1 MVLRIIAVLIL
12 SITTGVLFGQKKTPT
27 IRVNKAFLFESVN
40 TVDIISSKR
49 NIIVKNGAKNKVGVQ
64 LVFDAR
70 IENADDIDWMNLLMI
85 EINNSKKGVVEV
97 YAPGVAGLSKGWLK
111 GQQGNSTIGGEIV
124 RRTREAQQ
132 NPNEPVVKRRAE
144 ILKELRN
151 QQVSFT
157 IIVSIPEH
165 TTFNI
170 YNAYSDVVVDPDF
183 GEMTAVLKGSTLS
196 LANGNHLKLEAEN
209 STVSVGNCK
218 TAQIDFKNGTLSGGG
233 IDRLYIRSVTS
244 TIDYAGGSYA
254 QVNSEGDKF
263 NIDSLGDADVI
274 KKFGYLQIDRLTG
287 GIQMKGENADL
298 RILQTTDSLKNIEM
312 INSFANVQIPL
323 RFLKGYT
330 VRFAGEHST
339 CFAPFEKNETD
350 EKGNSIGG
358 STSSLTAPRFTA
370 KSGTAPFSKIT
381 IDCDNCNVN
390 LR

>member
-12 SITTGVLFGQKKTPT
+12 SMTTGVLFGQKKTHT
-27 IRVNKAFLFESVN
+27 IKVNKAFSSESVN

-49 NIIVKNGAKNKVGVQ
+49 NIIVKNGAKNKVEVQ

-70 IENADDIDWMNLLMI
+70 IEDADDIDWMDLLRI
-85 EINNSKKGVVEV
+85 GIDSSKNGVVEV
-97 YAPGVAGLSKGWLK
+97 YAPGVAGLSKEWLK
-111 GQQGNSTIGGEIV
+111 GHRDNFAVDGEVI
-124 RRTREAQQ
+124 RRAREAQR
-132 NPNEPVVKRRAE
+132 NPNDPLIKRRGE
-144 ILKELRN
+144 ILKELSKQR
-151 QQVSFT
+151 VDFT
-157 IIVSIPEH
+157 IIVSIPKH

-170 YNAYSDVVVDPDF
+170 YNAYSDVVVNPDF

-196 LANGNHLKLEAEN
+196 LPDGNHLKLEAEN

-218 TAQIDFKNGTLSGGG
+218 TARIDFKNGTLSGGS
-233 IDRLYIRSVTS
+233 IDRLYIKSVTS

-254 QVNSEGDKF
+254 QVDSEGDKF
-263 NIDSLGDADVI
+263 NIDSLREADVV

-298 RILQTTDSLKNIEM
+298 RILQTTDNLKNIEV
-312 INSFANVQIPL
+312 INTFANVQIPL

-330 VRFAGEHST
+330 VRFTGEHST

-350 EKGNSIGG
+350 EKGNSIGVG
-358 STSSLTAPRFTA
+358 TSSLTVPRFTA
-370 KSGTAPFSKIT
+370 KSGTAPFAKIT

>member
-1 MVLRIIAVLIL
+1 MVLRIVSVLIL
-12 SITTGVLFGQKKTPT
+12 SITTGVLFGQKKTHT
-27 IRVNKAFLFESVN
+27 IRVNKVFSFGSVE

-49 NIIVKNGAKNKVGVQ
+49 NIIVKNGAKNKVGLQ

-70 IENADDIDWMNLLMI
+70 IENADDIDWMDLLMI
-85 EINNSKKGVVEV
+85 GIDSSKKGVVEV
-97 YAPGVAGLSKGWLK
+97 YAPGVAGLSKEWLK
-111 GQQGNSTIGGEIV
+111 GHRDNFAIDGEVV
-124 RRTREAQQ
+124 RRAREAQR
-132 NPNEPVVKRRAE
+132 NPDDPVVKRRGE
-144 ILKELRN
+144 ILNELSKQR
-151 QQVSFT
+151 VDFT

-170 YNAYSDVVVDPDF
+170 YNAYSDVVVNPGF

-196 LANGNHLKLEAEN
+196 LPDGNHLKLEAEN

-218 TAQIDFKNGTLSGGG
+218 TAQIDFKNGTLSGGS
-233 IDRLYIRSVTS
+233 IDRLYIKSVTS

-254 QVNSEGDKF
+254 QVDSEGDKI
-263 NIDSLGDADVI
+263 NIDSLREADVI
-274 KKFGYLQIDRLTG
+274 KKFGHLQIDRLTG

-298 RILQTTDSLKNIEM
+298 RILQTTDNLKNIEV
-312 INSFANVQIPL
+312 INAFANVQIPL

-330 VRFAGEHST
+330 VRFTGEHST

-350 EKGNSIGG
+350 EKGNPTGG
-358 STSSLTAPRFTA
+358 STSSLTAPGFTA
-370 KSGTAPFSKIT
+370 KSGTAPFVKIT